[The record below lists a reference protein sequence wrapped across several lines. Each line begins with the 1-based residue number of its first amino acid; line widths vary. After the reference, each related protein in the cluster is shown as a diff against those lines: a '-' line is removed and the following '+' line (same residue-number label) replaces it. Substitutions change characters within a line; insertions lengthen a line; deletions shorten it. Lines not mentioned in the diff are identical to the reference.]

1 MKRLHIPLFAIIA
14 VIAAS
19 CYPSV
24 ERVPLMAYQKQMIPY
39 QKGQKVCFTDAKGDT
54 SLFTTTDITT
64 EWNWDETALVKI
76 WLQIYKVTLQ
86 SESDEQISLRMGAY
100 SYDYFVLNDYYNRI
114 YLRLKGF
121 HFCLPFDCAGKFHTH
136 ATDEYTWDDDPMSL
150 NNKWHVYDSLSI
162 NDRMYYDV
170 VEENNKNGQLYYNK
184 TYGVLQL
191 RQNGKDILTLQ
202 Q

>member
-1 MKRLHIPLFAIIA
+1 MKRLHIPLFAIMA
-14 VIAAS
+14 VMAVS
-19 CYPSV
+19 CYPVV

-64 EWNWDETALVKI
+64 EWNWDETALIKI
-76 WLQIYKVTLQ
+76 WLQNYTVNLQ
-86 SESDEQISLRMGAY
+86 SEFNDQISLKVGTF
-100 SYDYFVLNDYYNRI
+100 SLDYDGIDYYNKVNLI
-114 YLRLKGF
+114 LKDLDF
-121 HFCLPFDCAGKFHTH
+121 SLPFDCAGKFYIHT
-136 ATDEYTWDDDPMSL
+136 EYYGSQ
-150 NNKWHVYDSLSI
+150 WHVYDSLSI

-170 VEENNKNGQLYYNK
+170 VEENNQNGQLYYNK
-184 TYGVLQL
+184 TYGILQV